1 LGRRVAIPRL
11 RTRSDRRCMIA
22 AGAITRL
29 ASEVRGEIL
38 IYASYQLVHTL
49 IESSMTSLT
58 SCGS

>member
-1 LGRRVAIPRL
+1 
-11 RTRSDRRCMIA
+11 
-22 AGAITRL
+22 
-29 ASEVRGEIL
+29 VRGEIL

>member
-1 LGRRVAIPRL
+1 
-11 RTRSDRRCMIA
+11 MIA